1 MPSNSINND
10 HGKSFTRSLA
20 TISTVGS
27 PTLSATSINGIY
39 NIVTAMVL
47 SLSNTSLLSSTT
59 MGQPSG
65 IILSGEVFNI
75 TQRKKEKFSFE
86 MPMLAVVGSN
96 VLLSSNTPMT
106 SMGLSNGSSGD
117 QIICRFSYTLPGA
130 YTSSVTSVVLN
141 LS

>member
-20 TISTVGS
+20 TISTVGT
-27 PTLSATSINGIY
+27 PTLAASSINGIY
-39 NIVTAMVL
+39 SFVTAIVL
-47 SLSNTSLLSSTT
+47 SLSNTTLLSSTT

-65 IILSGEVFNI
+65 IILSGEVFNV

-86 MPMLAVVGSN
+86 LPMLAVVGSN
-96 VLLSSNTPMT
+96 VLVSSNSTMT
-106 SMGLSNGSSGD
+106 SMGLSNGSPGD
-117 QIICRFSYTLPGA
+117 QLLLRFSYTLPGA
-130 YTSSVTSVVLN
+130 YTSSVTSVTLG

>member
-20 TISTVGS
+20 TISPVGT
-27 PTLSATSINGIY
+27 PTLGVSSVNGIY
-39 NIVTAMVL
+39 SFVTAIVL
-47 SLSNTSLLSSTT
+47 SLSNTTLLSSTT

-65 IILSGEVFNI
+65 IILSGEVFNV

-96 VLLSSNTPMT
+96 VLLSGNATMT
-106 SMGLSNGSSGD
+106 AMGLSNGSSGD
-117 QIICRFSYTLPGA
+117 QLILRFSYTLPGA
-130 YTSSVTSVVLN
+130 YTSSVTSVTLN

>member
-27 PTLSATSINGIY
+27 PTVSASSINGVY
-39 NIVTAMVL
+39 SFVTAMVL
-47 SLSNTSLLSSTT
+47 SLSNTTLLSSTT

-65 IILSGEVFNI
+65 IILIGEVFNV

-96 VLLSSNTPMT
+96 VLLSGNATMT
-106 SMGLSNGSSGD
+106 AMGLSNGSSGD
-117 QIICRFSYTLPGA
+117 QLILRFSYTLPGA
-130 YTSSVTSVVLN
+130 YTSSVTSVTLN